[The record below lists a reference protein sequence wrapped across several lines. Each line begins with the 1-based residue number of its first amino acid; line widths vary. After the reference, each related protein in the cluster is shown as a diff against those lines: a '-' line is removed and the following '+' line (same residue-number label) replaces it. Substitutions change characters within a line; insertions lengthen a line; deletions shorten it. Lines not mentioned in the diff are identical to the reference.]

1 MSPTPTPTAR
11 VAAPAGAPAA
21 AEAAPVEV
29 WRRIRAGFEE
39 KRPRLAALLAHA
51 EIGELAAG
59 RMSLLFRNRA
69 DAEAGEKVRA
79 EIEQAV
85 AAGFG
90 QVVRLVMNSRDAAP
104 GPAAASAIRSEVA
117 VEEEAQSVDRKNREA
132 EARQHPMIK
141 KAQNLF
147 GASLKE
153 IKT

>member
-1 MSPTPTPTAR
+1 MG
-11 VAAPAGAPAA
+11 AAPPSDPPPAGPA
-21 AEAAPVEV
+21 EV
-29 WRRIRAGFEE
+29 WRKIRAGFEE

-51 EIGELAAG
+51 EIGELASG

-69 DAEAGEKVRA
+69 DADAGEKVRA

-85 AAGFG
+85 ATGFG
-90 QVVRLVMNSRDAAP
+90 QVVRLVINSRDAGP
-104 GPAAASAIRSEVA
+104 GPALAAVRSEVA
-117 VEEEAQSVDRKNREA
+117 VEEEAHAADRKNREA
-132 EARQHPMIK
+132 EACQHPMIK

>member
-1 MSPTPTPTAR
+1 M
-11 VAAPAGAPAA
+11 VAPAPLPGEGGA
-21 AEAAPVEV
+21 EET
-29 WRRIRAGFEE
+29 WKRIRGGFEE
-39 KRPRLAALLAHA
+39 KRPRIAALLAHA
-51 EIGELAAG
+51 ELGEVAAG
-59 RMSLLFRNRA
+59 RLNLFFPDRYG
-69 DAEAGEKVRA
+69 AEAAEKVRA

-90 QVVRLVMNSRDAAP
+90 QVVRVVMSSREGAA
-104 GPAAASAIRSEVA
+104 GVAAAAAIRSEVA
-117 VEEEAQSVDRKNREA
+117 AEADALAVDRKNRET